1 MKKVFWSEKL
11 LIKLAIARKESIK
24 ITKSSKSTLIKTEMI
39 TRILIA
45 VLKAKQAIAIRF
57 QVNQTNNLQIWGQSP
72 NILSAQVQ
80 RLIEKIN

>member
-1 MKKVFWSEKL
+1 MRKIFKSEKL
-11 LIKLAIARKESIK
+11 LIKLAIKRKELIK

-45 VLKAKQAIAIRF
+45 ALKAKQVITIRF

-72 NILSAQVQ
+72 NILSA
-80 RLIEKIN
+80 

>member
-1 MKKVFWSEKL
+1 MKKVFRSEKL
-11 LIKLAIARKESIK
+11 LIKLAIKKKELIK

-45 VLKAKQAIAIRF
+45 ALKAKQVIAIRF

-72 NILSAQVQ
+72 NILST
-80 RLIEKIN
+80 